1 MKDNE
6 ITTAGQ
12 LDAELVRR
20 SFEQHRKLWKATQA
34 QWSWM
39 ALLGTLLGAALMLI
53 GFFMGED
60 GPGDRVFMVGMGV
73 FMILQYQIYWAQS
86 KGEAIAELLKRL
98 EQRVTHLEK
107 KTFADS

>member
-86 KGEAIAELLKRL
+86 KSEAIAELLKRL